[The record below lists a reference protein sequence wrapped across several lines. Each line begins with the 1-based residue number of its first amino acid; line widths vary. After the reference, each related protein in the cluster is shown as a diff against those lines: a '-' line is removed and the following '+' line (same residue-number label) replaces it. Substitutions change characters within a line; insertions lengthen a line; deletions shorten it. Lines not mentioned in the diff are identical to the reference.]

1 MGAGVRKMLKK
12 AFSKVLE
19 RQNLQNQTR
28 SELYTNDN
36 KSKYSSNPKDI
47 FKSEK
52 LFYQKLYTKYT
63 NSKAASTKFLS
74 KIPNIKKL
82 SKEQFNLYEA
92 KISLDEIIK
101 FIDSQT
107 NNTSSGNEGLTVEF

>member
-1 MGAGVRKMLKK
+1 MIINQNILAILR
-12 AFSKVLE
+12 AFS
-19 RQNLQNQTR
+19 NLKNYVIKNFTPSTQI
-28 SELYTNDN
+28 
-36 KSKYSSNPKDI
+36 P
-47 FKSEK
+47 
-52 LFYQKLYTKYT
+52 
-63 NSKAASTKFLS
+63 KAASAKFLS